1 MARVGIVGY
10 MHEANALAA
19 PIARAHGLELSA
31 TPGGLAEVWEAG
43 GAIHRLRELRD
54 DVEVVELPVWEFGAA
69 GLLDGDDFRTV
80 VRDTVAAIE
89 AAIADGGPLDA
100 VVVAGHG
107 AGRTT
112 DDLDPDA
119 TYLQALRD
127 AVGPHAVVVAVLDFH
142 ANVSAAMCAACD
154 VVVGYRTNPHVDVV
168 DRLREAGDHV
178 HRMLG
183 GARTAIVMESA
194 PIVLPQIGQNTTPG
208 ETLGIV
214 VDLGQRLAVPPVR
227 NVSVFGGF
235 SLADVPSCGLSVT
248 VTVDEG
254 HEFVGLDVA
263 AEVMRA
269 AWSLRPQYRVG
280 VVPLADAVERA
291 ARAAR
296 GESTPVILADT
307 ADNPGGGA
315 PGNTT
320 FVLDALRR
328 AGVAGVVSGL
338 HCDPAVV
345 RAAFGAGIGGR
356 FTARF
361 NDDSTD
367 PLATPFTCDAVVLH
381 LTEETLHPTRGVYAG
396 STRHPGPTC
405 GLELVDPDGRPL
417 GIRVGV
423 STQRVQCADDDTLRH
438 AGLDPSTARVVVVKS
453 RGHFRAGFNHLFT
466 GDQIVE
472 VGAPGVATNDL
483 GGIHWQH
490 LPRPVFPLDPIDHWE
505 PAPFVVDPVIAR
517 RVVAR

>member
-10 MHEANALAA
+10 MHEANALAR
-19 PIARAHGLELSA
+19 PITRAHGLDTSA
-31 TPGGLAEVWEAG
+31 TPGGLTEVWEAG
-43 GAIHRLRELRD
+43 GAIHRLRELRGD
-54 DVEVVELPVWEFGAA
+54 TVDVVEFPVWEFGAA
-69 GLLDGDDFRTV
+69 GLLDGDDFRTLLGE
-80 VRDTVAAIE
+80 TVAAIRDAVE
-89 AAIADGGPLDA
+89 RGGPLDA

-119 TYLQALRD
+119 TYLRAIREAIGPD
-127 AVGPHAVVVAVLDFH
+127 AVLVVVLDFH

-178 HRMLG
+178 HRMLD
-183 GARTAIVMESA
+183 GARTSVVMASA

-235 SLADVPSCGLSVT
+235 SLADVPTCGLSVT

-254 HEFVGLDVA
+254 HETVGRSVA
-263 AEVMRA
+263 AEVLRT
-269 AWSLRPQYRVG
+269 AWSLRPEYRVG
-280 VVPLADAVERA
+280 VTSLDAAVARA
-291 ARAAR
+291 TRAAR
-296 GESTPVILADT
+296 GDGAAVILADT

-320 FVLDALRR
+320 FVLAALHR
-328 AGVAGVVSGL
+328 AGVTGVVSGL
-338 HCDPAVV
+338 HCDPGVV
-345 RAAFGAGIGGR
+345 RAAFAAGVGGR

-361 NDDSTD
+361 NADSTD

-381 LTEETLHPTRGVYAG
+381 LAEGTLHPTRGVYAG

-405 GLELVDPDGRPL
+405 GLEVLDDAGRPL
-417 GIRVGV
+417 GLRVGV
-423 STQRVQCADDDTLRH
+423 SSHRVQCADDDTLRH
-438 AGLDPSTARVVVVKS
+438 AGLDPAQAKVVVVKS
-453 RGHFRAGFNHLFT
+453 RGHFRAGFDHLFT
-466 GDQIVE
+466 GEQIVE

-483 GGIHWQH
+483 HGIDWRH
-490 LPRPVFPLDPIDHWE
+490 LPRPVFPLDHIDHWE
-505 PAPFVVDPVIAR
+505 PAPFVAR
-517 RVVAR
+517 LAGAR